1 MASESIDQ
9 ELDRLRAEV
18 ESHRQR
24 QLAELK
30 AAKEKAEQ
38 EAMHFRNEAQRNAEL
53 GRQIAAEYQLQVNDL
68 RAKLE
73 AKTLSQYDARRDFTR
88 SS

>member
-1 MASESIDQ
+1 MAIESLEQ
-9 ELDRLRAEV
+9 EVERLRAEV
-18 ESHRQR
+18 DAHRQR
-24 QLAELK
+24 ELAEFK
-30 AAKEKAEQ
+30 AALESARRDAEHYR
-38 EAMHFRNEAQRNAEL
+38 AEAQRNAEL